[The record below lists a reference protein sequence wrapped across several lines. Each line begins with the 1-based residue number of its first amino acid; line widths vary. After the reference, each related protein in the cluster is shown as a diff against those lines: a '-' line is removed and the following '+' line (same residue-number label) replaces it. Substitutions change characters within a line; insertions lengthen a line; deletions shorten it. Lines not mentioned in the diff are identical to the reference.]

1 MRVSKISRRARV
13 ALLTRRERDAPDSP
27 RAEKPL
33 MITVHRW
40 NGHSCERGG
49 PELLPA
55 ALADLTGDTV
65 CWIDLSEPTPE
76 EEARVFEK
84 LLPIHPLSLEDVTR
98 MRREPASGAHFPK
111 VEEFPDY
118 LFVIVNPL
126 PPGLGAIAAG
136 RLDAP
141 KCSAGKL
148 FRRNR
153 PQLSAVVTA
162 HLLITHSYAK
172 LDCAEAT
179 HQYLARHGSSAGRGP
194 DYIFHILLD
203 AMVDEYAPVVEWVAG
218 QLDRLETRVFT
229 YPTRQLIARILKLK
243 RVVTAMRK
251 TLIIEREVLARL
263 IRGEFE
269 LVDEREIAYYRNV
282 YDHLVRYTEL
292 IEAAREMVSDLG
304 ETHLAAVSNRLNEVM
319 KALATISVIGVVCSV
334 IAGTYGMNFEE
345 NVWPNFK
352 SSWGF
357 PFAITLMLS
366 ASALAFAF
374 FKWRKWV

>member
-1 MRVSKISRRARV
+1 
-13 ALLTRRERDAPDSP
+13 
-27 RAEKPL
+27 

-49 PELLPA
+49 PELLPT
-55 ALADLTGDTV
+55 ALSKLTGDAV
-65 CWIDLSEPTPE
+65 CWVDLNRPTPE
-76 EEARVFEK
+76 EEALVFGH
-84 LLPIHPLSLEDVTR
+84 LMPIHPLSLEDVTR
-98 MRREPASGAHFPK
+98 MRREPDSGAHFPK

-126 PPGLGAIAAG
+126 PPGLVAIAGNRA
-136 RLDAP
+136 DAP
-141 KCSAGKL
+141 KVSAGKL

-153 PQLSAVVTA
+153 PQLSAVISN
-162 HLLITHSYAK
+162 HLLVTHSYAN
-172 LDCAEAT
+172 LECVEAT

-218 QLDRLETRVFT
+218 QLDKLETRVFT
-229 YPTRQLIARILKLK
+229 HPTRKLITRILKLK
-243 RVVTAMRK
+243 RVVTSMRK
-251 TLIIEREVLARL
+251 TLIIEREVLSRL

-269 LVDEREIAYYRNV
+269 QVDEREIAYYRNV

-304 ETHLAAVSNRLNEVM
+304 ETHLAAVSNRLNGVM

-345 NVWPNFK
+345 NVWPDFK

-357 PFAITLMLS
+357 PFAIGLMAVS
-366 ASALAFAF
+366 SALAFVF

>member
-1 MRVSKISRRARV
+1 
-13 ALLTRRERDAPDSP
+13 
-27 RAEKPL
+27 

-40 NGHSCERGG
+40 NGQCCERGG
-49 PELLPA
+49 AELLPPA
-55 ALADLTGDTV
+55 VAHLTGDQV
-65 CWIDLSEPTPE
+65 YWIDLTEPTPE
-76 EEARVFEK
+76 EEALVFGTIV
-84 LLPIHPLSLEDVTR
+84 PIHPLTLEDVTR
-98 MRREPASGAHFPK
+98 MRREPESGAHFPK

-126 PPGLGAIAAG
+126 PPGLGAIAA
-136 RLDAP
+136 RRADAP
-141 KCSAGKL
+141 KVSAGKL
-148 FRRNR
+148 FRRSR
-153 PQLSAVVTA
+153 PQLSAVIMPHALVT
-162 HLLITHSYAK
+162 HGYAK
-172 LDCAEAT
+172 LECVEAT
-179 HQYLARHGSSAGRGP
+179 HQYLARHAESARRGP

-218 QLDRLETRVFT
+218 QLDKLETRVFT
-229 YPTRQLIARILKLK
+229 HPTRKLITRILKLK
-243 RVVTAMRK
+243 RVVTSMRK
-251 TLIIEREVLARL
+251 TLIIEREVLSRL

-334 IAGTYGMNFEE
+334 IAGTYGMNFEA
-345 NVWPNFK
+345 NVWPDFK
-352 SSWGF
+352 SGWGF
-357 PFAITLMLS
+357 PFAIGLMAVSS
-366 ASALAFAF
+366 ACAFLF